1 MAVSILVAL
10 FAVVGITSA
19 RDDDQILTFKATLS
33 GEQEVTSPFPFSDP
47 SVGVDT
53 GTKGTIHVRFNKALS
68 ELEFVLVVRRGVDIL
83 QAHLHCGQSGQ
94 NGPIVV
100 FLFPVGGTMALP
112 APGVESNG
120 ELARGTLT
128 NANVRPSAVTCHQ
141 SSPDPGDDQ
150 PPPNGIGRPVNN
162 IASLFFA
169 AKKGLIYAN
178 VHTVDNPS
186 GEIRGQLL
194 EVSEDDDFDHGD
206 RR

>member
-1 MAVSILVAL
+1 MKKSCMAVSILVAL
-10 FAVVGITSA
+10 FATVGITSA

-33 GEQEVTSPFPFSDP
+33 GEQEVTIPSPFSDP
-47 SVGVDT
+47 SAGVDT
-53 GTKGTIHVRFNKALS
+53 ETKGTIRVRFNKALS
-68 ELEFVLVVRRGVDIL
+68 ELEFVLVVRRGVDVL

-100 FLFPVGGTMALP
+100 FLFPVGGTAALP

-128 NANVRPSAVTCHQ
+128 NDNFRPSAANCNQ
-141 SSPDPGDDQ
+141 PLPG
-150 PPPNGIGRPVNN
+150 GIDGPVNN

-169 AKKGLIYAN
+169 AKNGLIYAN
-178 VHTVDNPS
+178 VHTVEHGS
-186 GEIRGQLL
+186 GEVRGQLL
-194 EVSEDDDFDHGD
+194 EVSEEDDFDHWD